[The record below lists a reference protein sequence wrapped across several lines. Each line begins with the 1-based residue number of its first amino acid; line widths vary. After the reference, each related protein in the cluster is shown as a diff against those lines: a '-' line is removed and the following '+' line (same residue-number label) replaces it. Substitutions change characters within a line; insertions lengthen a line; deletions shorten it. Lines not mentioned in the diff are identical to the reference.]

1 MVLVIGLM
9 FVINWLSFEYV
20 SKSIIDFNDAGVVVK
35 LIEAALRTVI
45 LVVIGLAIIYKT
57 NISKEINE
65 IINKIINKIIHK

>member
-1 MVLVIGLM
+1 MVLVIGLL

-45 LVVIGLAIIYKT
+45 LVVIGLAIIYKM

-65 IINKIINKIIHK
+65 IIDRVCHFDRP